1 MYLVYIYTTLLFVY
15 IYVVT
20 FFFIFLISISCS
32 EMSRLLLLEIFL
44 GWSARFPTTNSLTIH
59 STRSN
64 NPTTIHTYH
73 NIALFKIISECRVT
87 REALRESD
95 EVDCPFCHMKSLL
108 HDSEAKQLER
118 FRINAEIKKEEIKA
132 NAKVLPFLHD
142 FVYNSINFFPFF
154 LESQKSISWIVLLS
168 PFMDIFKLSSLGSS
182 HSPQAP
188 IQISSSP
195 TSSPYSFFSS
205 PVQCIHGFE
214 MHSCH
219 TTKESRT
226 GMMAKKKD
234 S

>member
-1 MYLVYIYTTLLFVY
+1 M
-15 IYVVT
+15 
-20 FFFIFLISISCS
+20 
-32 EMSRLLLLEIFL
+32 
-44 GWSARFPTTNSLTIH
+44 
-59 STRSN
+59 
-64 NPTTIHTYH
+64 
-73 NIALFKIISECRVT
+73 SECGVT
-87 REALRESD
+87 REALSQSSED
-95 EVDCPFCHMKSLL
+95 VCPLCHIKSLL
-108 HDSEAKQLER
+108 HDSEAIKLER
-118 FRINAEIKKEEIKA
+118 FRINAQAEIKKEEIKAEIKKEEIKAEIKKEEIKA
-132 NAKVLPFLHD
+132 NAKVLPFLHN

>member
-1 MYLVYIYTTLLFVY
+1 M
-15 IYVVT
+15 
-20 FFFIFLISISCS
+20 
-32 EMSRLLLLEIFL
+32 
-44 GWSARFPTTNSLTIH
+44 
-59 STRSN
+59 
-64 NPTTIHTYH
+64 
-73 NIALFKIISECRVT
+73 SECRVT
-87 REALRESD
+87 SEALSQIGED
-95 EVDCPFCHMKSLL
+95 VCPLCHMKSLL
-108 HDSEAKQLER
+108 HDSEAIKLER
-118 FRINAEIKKEEIKA
+118 LRINAEIKKEEMKINAEIKKEEIKA
-132 NAKVLPFLHD
+132 NAKVLPFLHN